1 MMKRAI
7 IITLTSVIGIAFV
20 TDGAAAQAPER
31 LTLKDAKQIALGNH
45 PQINAAKFR
54 ARAAN
59 VNITETRS
67 ALMPNVSAGA
77 TGAEAE
83 DGSRIAAGALN
94 NPIILSRYA
103 NGMSV
108 SQLITDFGR
117 TSALVGSSSLAARAQ
132 GERVDATQEQVLLGV
147 DRAYFSVLGAKAVL
161 KVAEQTVAARQD
173 VLDQVSALAK
183 SGLKSGLDVSFAQ
196 VNLAQAKLLL
206 IRAQNQVSA
215 AFADLT
221 AAMGFDTDRKYEL
234 VDERMLKFPTI
245 TAVASFG
252 LIPFRVSALQ
262 SNYAAAGLTVSIPLF
277 NGHLFSA
284 RHEEAELKARAI
296 EQNVRDSENHITR
309 DVRVAWL
316 NANSAFQNLDVTSQL
331 VD

>member
-1 MMKRAI
+1 
-7 IITLTSVIGIAFV
+7 
-20 TDGAAAQAPER
+20 
-31 LTLKDAKQIALGNH
+31 
-45 PQINAAKFR
+45 
-54 ARAAN
+54 
-59 VNITETRS
+59 
-67 ALMPNVSAGA
+67 
-77 TGAEAE
+77 
-83 DGSRIAAGALN
+83 
-94 NPIILSRYA
+94 
-103 NGMSV
+103 MSV

-117 TSALVGSSSLAARAQ
+117 TSALVSSSALAARAQ
-132 GERVDATQEQVLLGV
+132 GERVDATQEQVLLEV
-147 DRAYFSVLGAKAVL
+147 DRAYYSALGKQAVL

-234 VDERMLKFPTI
+234 VEEPMPAPMPPDLSALVKDALHDRPDLKGLRFDLDSAFKFADAERMLKFPTI

-331 VD
+331 VDQANNSLDLAEARYKIGLSSIAELSQAQLNKTEADIAFASARYEYQIRRAELDYQTATLH